1 MKNIIVSKPGLK
13 VDENAYI
20 TKRQAD
26 AYDYIKSTLLEDPE
40 TNVEIHGGD
49 GSVFEAVNAIMDA
62 GANDK
67 CALTIVPSGTGND
80 FAKSFNDNEY
90 HTIDVIKVSDKYCAN
105 MVNIGFDCDVVIATE
120 KIKNKKA
127 IGNFS
132 YILGV
137 IATVFKKFGKDFN
150 IEITNIDG
158 TVQKISGTYLL
169 LFAAN
174 GQYCG
179 GGFKAAPLAQTN
191 DGLIDLMLFNNVS
204 RLTLAKLIGRYKSG
218 THVGQDG
225 KLIPS
230 FQKYATYLKCLSV
243 KVSGPD
249 NICIDGEIFP
259 LDTAEISVI
268 PSCLKVRIKR

>member
-26 AYDYIKSTLLEDPE
+26 AYDYIKATLLADPE

-67 CALTIVPSGTGND
+67 CALTVVPSGTGND
-80 FAKSFNDNEY
+80 FAKSFNDSEY
-90 HTIDVIKVSDKYCAN
+90 HTIDVIKVGDKYCAN

-132 YILGV
+132 YMLGV

-150 IEITNIDG
+150 IEIE
-158 TVQKISGTYLL
+158 
-169 LFAAN
+169 
-174 GQYCG
+174 
-179 GGFKAAPLAQTN
+179 
-191 DGLIDLMLFNNVS
+191 
-204 RLTLAKLIGRYKSG
+204 KL
-218 THVGQDG
+218 Q
-225 KLIPS
+225 
-230 FQKYATYLKCLSV
+230 
-243 KVSGPD
+243 
-249 NICIDGEIFP
+249 
-259 LDTAEISVI
+259 
-268 PSCLKVRIKR
+268 